1 MTVRGRPLECEILH
15 VQDLAIVASG
25 ADAETWP
32 DIAQTYQAPSGH
44 TSHGECGRERGT
56 DGQAVPRR
64 CSWQLLQPG
73 GGEQVPGG
81 SGRRVCPYQ
90 VH

>member
-32 DIAQTYQAPSGH
+32 DIAQTYQGPIRAHVASGM
-44 TSHGECGRERGT
+44 R
-56 DGQAVPRR
+56 
-64 CSWQLLQPG
+64 PG
-73 GGEQVPGG
+73 A
-81 SGRRVCPYQ
+81 RD
-90 VH
+90 